1 MTAGGAAW
9 WGARL
14 IALALVAAVASLVWR
29 ASQAPDQADR
39 RPFWIEPGEYRGP
52 ADSTLDQSQVQAIT
66 ERAQQSNY

>member
-14 IALALVAAVASLVWR
+14 IALALVAVMASLVWW
-29 ASQAPDQADR
+29 ASHDAGQADR

-52 ADSTLDQSQVQAIT
+52 ADATLDQSQVQAIT